1 MCEIAL
7 QDDIMYL
14 KSTTTINTFREDSSD
29 LHSQSSQSSESSLDL
44 SATKEW
50 ETKERKDR
58 IMDKIQTAIK
68 DLVET
73 EDDEYIKT
81 CWEDLESFQE

>member
-14 KSTTTINTFREDSSD
+14 KNTTNITFREDSPD
-29 LHSQSSQSSESSLDL
+29 LNSQPSQSSESSLD
-44 SATKEW
+44 SSVSKEW

-58 IMDKIQTAIK
+58 IMDKIQTSIRDLIK
-68 DLVET
+68 R
-73 EDDEYIKT
+73 EDDEYIEACRK
-81 CWEDLESFQE
+81 DLASFQE